1 MSINKG
7 HASSKANAKRIKHFD
22 NKIRQL
28 TINIDRFSI
37 AKSEKEAQLKLLL
50 RKQRESKREPKST
63 ILRDQAGVIIRK
75 GDWVKAT
82 LIGKFDRSE
91 DTVVHLKKWVTFEDH
106 TGVKQV
112 RAPNNI
118 LISNDGRER
127 PRNTSSA
134 RRGNKSQSPTEK

>member
-1 MSINKG
+1 M
-7 HASSKANAKRIKHFD
+7 KRFD
-22 NKIRQL
+22 NEIRQL
-28 TINIDRFSI
+28 TINIDRLSI

-50 RKQRESKREPKST
+50 QKQKESKKEPNSP

-82 LIGKFDRSE
+82 SIGKFDRSKG
-91 DTVVHLKKWVTFEDH
+91 TVVNLKKWVTFKDR